1 MVKNRDIY
9 EKINLKDRDTLKE
22 LLIHRAEFQKSNF
35 TSNGSS
41 YNRIE
46 PNYNLYTDLV
56 EVYIDLDNIIFE
68 SNLTDK
74 NMRLLRMVMS
84 GYTISYIYNNFENYE
99 REATIKMFNR
109 TLEKM
114 IETQRNKEAR
124 EDDNKIA

>member
-1 MVKNRDIY
+1 MVRNRELYI
-9 EKINLKDRDTLKE
+9 KIDLKDRWTLKQ
-22 LLIHRAEFQKSNF
+22 LLLHRAEFQKSHF

-46 PNYNLYTDLV
+46 PNYSLYTDLV
-56 EVYIDLDNIIFE
+56 EVYIDLDNIILE
-68 SNLTDK
+68 SDLTDR
-74 NMRLLRMVMS
+74 NIRLLRLVMS
-84 GYTISYIYNNFENYE
+84 GYTISYIYNNFENYD